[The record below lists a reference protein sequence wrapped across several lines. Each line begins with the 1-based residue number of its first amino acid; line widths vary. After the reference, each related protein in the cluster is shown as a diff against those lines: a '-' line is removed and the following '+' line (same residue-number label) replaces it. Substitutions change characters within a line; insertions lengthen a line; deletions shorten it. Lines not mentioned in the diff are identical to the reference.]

1 MVRGLVIAGLAAAA
15 LFVAAP
21 AAHAEP
27 LISVTCSPGGCA
39 GWHTGPVTIDWT
51 VSATSITGCEDTTLT
66 GDTAGSP
73 QGCIAS
79 DVDGTVSR
87 QVNVRIDQTAPF
99 VTGATPA
106 RAADGDG
113 WYRQAIGVSFAG
125 GDNTSGIAA
134 CSDTSYAG
142 PDGAG
147 VQVTGTCRDNA
158 GNVSPSA
165 AFTLNYDATA
175 PTVTA
180 GQAERRPDKR
190 DWYTA
195 PVAFAFQGADALSGL
210 ATCDP
215 VTYGGPDGA
224 GAQVVGTC
232 RDRAGN
238 VGARGFPIAYD
249 ASAPALG
256 RVRVIPGDRRVR
268 LRFRRPADA
277 KRMSIVRS
285 PGLRRKARSGMRL
298 RSTRGFSDSRVRNGR
313 RYRYRITV
321 VDAVGNRGSHTVG
334 ATPGIRLLRPSAR
347 AQVRRPPTL
356 TWTTVR
362 RARYYNVQLF
372 RGGRKVMS
380 AWPTGAR
387 LRLHRTWRYRGRK
400 HLTPG
405 TYRWYVWPGR
415 GLRRAHRYGRLV
427 GARTFVVR
435 G

>member
-1 MVRGLVIAGLAAAA
+1 MVRRLVIAGLAAAA

-51 VSATSITGCEDTTLT
+51 VSATSITGCEDKTLT

-175 PTVTA
+175 PT
-180 GQAERRPDKR
+180 
-190 DWYTA
+190 
-195 PVAFAFQGADALSGL
+195 
-210 ATCDP
+210 
-215 VTYGGPDGA
+215 
-224 GAQVVGTC
+224 
-232 RDRAGN
+232 
-238 VGARGFPIAYD
+238 
-249 ASAPALG
+249 
-256 RVRVIPGDRRVR
+256 
-268 LRFRRPADA
+268 
-277 KRMSIVRS
+277 
-285 PGLRRKARSGMRL
+285 
-298 RSTRGFSDSRVRNGR
+298 
-313 RYRYRITV
+313 
-321 VDAVGNRGSHTVG
+321 
-334 ATPGIRLLRPSAR
+334 
-347 AQVRRPPTL
+347 
-356 TWTTVR
+356 
-362 RARYYNVQLF
+362 
-372 RGGRKVMS
+372 
-380 AWPTGAR
+380 
-387 LRLHRTWRYRGRK
+387 
-400 HLTPG
+400 
-405 TYRWYVWPGR
+405 
-415 GLRRAHRYGRLV
+415 
-427 GARTFVVR
+427 
-435 G
+435 